1 MLRERLRPSKRY
13 RDGARPLAGGIVM
26 YRVVY
31 WTGLTLLVV
40 WSVFSAY
47 SAITGL

>member
-1 MLRERLRPSKRY
+1 MTVQAKSGRGPAACR
-13 RDGARPLAGGIVM
+13 GIVM

-31 WTGLTLLVV
+31 WTGVTLLVV

>member
-1 MLRERLRPSKRY
+1 MFRECVRPFNGY
-13 RDGARPLAGGIVM
+13 GAGPGCLPGNWM

-31 WTGLTLLVV
+31 WAGLTLFVV